1 MKYRKGGK
9 RSERDAMEA
18 EMIKEN
24 PICRKRRR
32 RCCRREREK
41 EQHQEFIT
49 TTAETMTW
57 GEGRAVAGWV
67 GLVGEALLSNSA
79 RSFETF
85 LVNGTKVDAGTM

>member
-9 RSERDAMEA
+9 RSERDAMEERDDKGKSNLPKA
-18 EMIKEN
+18 T
-24 PICRKRRR
+24 PPPLQ
-32 RCCRREREK
+32 EREK

-67 GLVGEALLSNSA
+67 G
-79 RSFETF
+79 
-85 LVNGTKVDAGTM
+85 

>member
-1 MKYRKGGK
+1 MPK
-9 RSERDAMEA
+9 AT
-18 EMIKEN
+18 
-24 PICRKRRR
+24 PPPLQ
-32 RCCRREREK
+32 EREK